1 MAPVANPTRSSRSR
15 SFRGRHSPMYLLSS
29 KEVRALVNLPVNAAL
44 NVPDRTRSRALAE
57 ATRVESVAEAAA
69 PSSLSFSEYSDYYE
83 RPRAGIRISG
93 NVSDAV
99 PTELEWEIGG

>member
-1 MAPVANPTRSSRSR
+1 MAPVANPTRSSKSR
-15 SFRGRHSPMYLLSS
+15 SFRGRHSLMGLLFE
-29 KEVRALVNLPVNAAL
+29 EVRKPINQRRILKV
-44 NVPDRTRSRALAE
+44 NVPERTRSRALAE
-57 ATRVESVAEAAA
+57 ATRVESVAEAA
-69 PSSLSFSEYSDYYE
+69 SRFSLSFSEYSAYYE